1 MHMNVTSRHAS
12 GLWVCSWI
20 KNECR
25 FPFHDYGPFRLLDR
39 KELVVE
45 LVMKLTNFA
54 RKNLLTRMMK
64 HKGCQRARR
73 HLNYNR

>member
-12 GLWVCSWI
+12 GLWVCWWI

-25 FPFHDYGPFRLLDR
+25 FPFHDYSPFRLLDR

-45 LVMKLTNFA
+45 LVMELTNFA

-64 HKGCQRARR
+64 HKGCERTQR
-73 HLNYNR
+73 HLNYNH

>member
-1 MHMNVTSRHAS
+1 MHMNVTRHAS

-45 LVMKLTNFA
+45 LVMELTNFA
-54 RKNLLTRMMK
+54 RKKLLTRLMK
-64 HKGCQRARR
+64 HKACERARR
-73 HLNYNR
+73 HLDYNR

>member
-25 FPFHDYGPFRLLDR
+25 FPFNDYGPFRLLDR

-45 LVMKLTNFA
+45 LVMELTNFA
-54 RKNLLTRMMK
+54 RKN
-64 HKGCQRARR
+64 
-73 HLNYNR
+73 